1 MDSSPQTRF
10 SAWADRVGELCGL
23 IDSLR
28 PLAGALGAEDPR
40 ECPWHGPL
48 FDKLRPQVS
57 REPVL
62 VAAVCGGTNTG
73 KSLLTNTLVGTEI
86 SRSVPEAARTRHPVA
101 SLPRGF
107 AARGGVDGLFPGF
120 AAVEWT
126 GGDDAIELG
135 PDARGNPDRLVW
147 REDATGLQPPR
158 LVLLDTPDID
168 GTLRENWHR
177 AELVRNAADVIVA
190 VLTQQKYND
199 AAVRDFF
206 GAAAEADKAVIV
218 VFNMVDWP
226 RQRDRIGGWLATF
239 AAETGVEP
247 LAVYAAPHD
256 GSAADAGRL
265 HVHPLP
271 ELTPDGAATDLV
283 VRLADCDFERI
294 KLKAMEGALGV
305 VLDPNSGVGVWL
317 DSFERAAE
325 SWRVARDMLAEQA
338 RVRVDL
344 PTAPRE
350 IVWNEIWRW
359 LEPRR
364 SGFDLAVSK
373 VYRVAG
379 RGGGWAARRVGLVR
393 TEAERREDF
402 SAVELAALKRA
413 LGDFVERLDE
423 ACRLNP
429 RLASLLG
436 ARLTGG
442 DRAAWYADLARR
454 HAALPLVSEDYRGFV
469 RRELDRFAAANPGM
483 VQFILAVHHRV
494 SRPAAA
500 PPEGSRACRGW
511 ASCAG
516 SRPHSPSTSR
526 ALTTSGFAAAAASR
540 SISAR
545 RSPSTTSWSVS
556 ASTRPRSADHPA
568 KRVSMSGLS
577 PAAVRPSAPSPASVA
592 AVPTTT
598 SPTWCTSTESP
609 PAEAAAAGTAAAP
622 AMPSATVIAGRA
634 IAPTFRPP
642 RMNCTMPGFAAANRS
657 SSRRTN
663 PR

>member
-1 MDSSPQTRF
+1 MDSSPRTRF
-10 SAWADRVGELCGL
+10 SAWADRIGELCGL

-28 PLAGALGAEDPR
+28 PLAGALGAPDPR
-40 ECPWHGPL
+40 DCRWHGPL
-48 FDKLRPQVS
+48 FDKLLPQVS

-73 KSLLTNTLVGTEI
+73 KSLVTNTLVGAEI

-101 SLPRGF
+101 SVPRGF

-120 AAVEWT
+120 AAVAWT
-126 GGDDAIELG
+126 GGQDAIDLG

-147 REDATGLQPPR
+147 REDAAGRQPVG

-206 GAAAEADKAVIV
+206 FAAAEAGKAVIV

-247 LAVYAAPHD
+247 LAVYAVPHD
-256 GSAADAGRL
+256 WSAAEAGRL
-265 HVHPLP
+265 DFHPLP

-294 KLKAMEGALGV
+294 KLQAMEGALGV
-305 VLDPNSGVGVWL
+305 VLDPNRGVGVWL
-317 DSFERAAE
+317 DSFEQAAE
-325 SWRVARDMLAEQA
+325 SWRVARGMLAEQA

-364 SGFDLAVSK
+364 SGLDLAVSK

-379 RGGGWAARRVGLVR
+379 QGVSWAARRVGLVR
-393 TEAERREDF
+393 TEAERRDDF

-413 LGDFVERLDE
+413 LGDFLERLDD
-423 ACRLNP
+423 ACRRNP

-436 ARLTGG
+436 GRLTGG

-454 HAALPLVSEDYRGFV
+454 HAALPLVSEDYRVFV

-483 VQFILAVHHRV
+483 VQFILGGLNVGAIA
-494 SRPAAA
+494 RPAITVALGMAGAA
-500 PPEGSRACRGW
+500 AVP
-511 ASCAG
+511 
-516 SRPHSPSTSR
+516 
-526 ALTTSGFAAAAASR
+526 AAAAS
-540 SISAR
+540 AG
-545 RSPSTTSWSVS
+545 
-556 ASTRPRSADHPA
+556 
-568 KRVSMSGLS
+568 GLS
-577 PAAVRPSAPSPASVA
+577 VLVHHVGDVVVGTAATLAGEGALGLTVAGLKPLIETLFAGWSAERGRVL
-592 AVPTTT
+592 
-598 SPTWCTSTESP
+598 
-609 PAEAAAAGTAAAP
+609 AETLHDVVLGDRLVEIDRLAAAASTPEVARARRLLEECGRDLRREGGPNQPRGAA
-622 AMPSATVIAGRA
+622 RQ
-634 IAPTFRPP
+634 RED
-642 RMNCTMPGFAAANRS
+642 R
-657 SSRRTN
+657 
-663 PR
+663 